1 MPWVYD
7 PHSGGAKIP
16 SGQHSMLR
24 AKAEAFAKTRA
35 WFSTY
40 ELVLRFKSQFCY
52 LDAIDRADKKPFPIG
67 RLRHLHS
74 GSWSL
79 AFYAYSSEHY
89 EPCVFA
95 NGKWEGTFEEGIAAC
110 EVYLNC

>member
-52 LDAIDRADKKPFPIG
+52 LDAIDRADKKSHFQ
-67 RLRHLHS
+67 
-74 GSWSL
+74 
-79 AFYAYSSEHY
+79 
-89 EPCVFA
+89 VFLQTE
-95 NGKWEGTFEEGIAAC
+95 NGKELLKKELQLVKCI
-110 EVYLNC
+110 